1 MFGTSVAQWHDGMW
15 VVWRRDMYM
24 SVSHEVFWEKEEI
37 FADKNLD
44 CKKNLGSETLYSV
57 MSDVP
62 LWCMMLAEVES
73 TIMTKK

>member
-1 MFGTSVAQWHDGMW
+1 
-15 VVWRRDMYM
+15 M